1 MNGWAVTH
9 EPGPD
14 LDLHLLR
21 WYLSSY
27 PFRKTVLV
35 FVRAT
40 PLRSLPLCAIWRSPF
55 FIVWGLPKFP
65 LPGVPWPIILSRL
78 LLSSVRKGASNNS
91 QTLLATLVCLDG
103 LGNKAQGG

>member
-27 PFRKTVLV
+27 PFRKTVFV
-35 FVRAT
+35 F
-40 PLRSLPLCAIWRSPF
+40 
-55 FIVWGLPKFP
+55 VWGLPKFP

-103 LGNKAQGG
+103 LGNKAQGGQNRVQEFCSH